1 MGTSR
6 IKKGGSNVSLYGV
19 RCIFKWR
26 DRPEYEERVTVWR
39 AKSFEAAVE
48 RAEAEAK
55 QYAADIDFEY
65 LGLAQAFDL
74 KAVQIKDGSE
84 VFSLI
89 RTSPLAPGEYID
101 RFFNTGSERQRHMGP
116 G

>member
-6 IKKGGSNVSLYGV
+6 IREGGSKVSWYGV

-39 AKSFEAAVE
+39 ATSFEAAIE
-48 RAEAEAK
+48 RAEAEARE
-55 QYAADIDFEY
+55 YGAATELEY

-74 KAVQIKDGSE
+74 KAVQIKDGCE

-89 RTSPLAPGEYID
+89 RTSLLAPGEYID
-101 RFFNTGSERQRHMGP
+101 RFFDTGSERQRHLKG
-116 G
+116 

>member
-6 IKKGGSNVSLYGV
+6 IEEGGSNLSWYGV

-26 DRPEYEERVTVWR
+26 DRPEYEERVTVWH
-39 AKSFEAAVE
+39 ATSFEAAIE
-48 RAEAEAK
+48 RAEAEARE
-55 QYAADIDFEY
+55 YGADTELEY

-74 KAVQIKDGSE
+74 KADQIADGSE

-89 RTSPLAPGEYID
+89 RTSPLAPDEYIN
-101 RFFNTGSERQRHMGP
+101 RFFDTGSERQRHLKG
-116 G
+116 

>member
-6 IKKGGSNVSLYGV
+6 IKEAGSNVSWYGV

-39 AKSFEAAVE
+39 ATSFEAAVE
-48 RAEAEAK
+48 RAEAEANE
-55 QYAADIDFEY
+55 YAADIDFEY

-89 RTSPLAPGEYID
+89 RTSLLAPGEYID
-101 RFFNTGSERQRHMGP
+101 RFFETGSERQRDLKG
-116 G
+116 